1 MKLLVPLKQ
10 VPDSTMRI
18 KVAPDGKS
26 IVTEGITWSISPY
39 DEYAVEMAL
48 EQ

>member
-1 MKLLVPLKQ
+1 VKLVVCIKQ

-26 IVTEGITWSISPY
+26 IVTDGITWAISPY
-39 DEYAVEMAL
+39 DE
-48 EQ
+48 